1 MITSREIREL
11 LERNPGH
18 LFYIVST
25 VLDLGMVEKDD
36 RGAWLLFE
44 LFIERHLPW
53 SWDDCHDDYVRHF
66 GTGYK
71 PGLTRHTH
79 FTHPDPVAYTRRLI
93 KYAYKLGY
101 FIEASLAAAAL
112 RDLKLWELPF
122 ENHVSVRR

>member
-18 LFYIVST
+18 LFYIIST
-25 VLDLGMVEKDD
+25 VLDLGMVKKDD

-53 SWDDCHDDYVRHF
+53 SWDDCHDDYIRHF
-66 GTGYK
+66 GGNYK
-71 PGLTRHTH
+71 PDLTRHAH

-101 FIEASLAAAAL
+101 PIEASLCAAAL